1 MKARKFRPCTVSA
14 TAGLLE
20 PPLRAEATLDPN
32 ICPSLFLSYPG
43 LGSSVGLEPQHSLPG
58 AITSNDR
65 VSSQPPLEFHCSAPQ
80 WGRRSPQ
87 NAREWSEYRVIDL
100 N

>member
-1 MKARKFRPCTVSA
+1 MKARKFRPCTVSV

-65 VSSQPPLEFHCSAPQ
+65 DVETPVLGSRGDRVCCHLAYMVSPRGIGKWH
-80 WGRRSPQ
+80 R
-87 NAREWSEYRVIDL
+87 AR
-100 N
+100 